1 MKQNQASRL
10 KEILEQQDLVV
21 NMWVDYWKD
30 FSTWEDWHFW
40 AIVLMLIIPLVFVY
54 FFIDKEKVFQIGFY
68 GFNIHTWFT
77 YSDAIAMRTAHVTYP
92 YQAIPV
98 LPVNFALD
106 ASLVPVSFML
116 LYQWCLNRKKNIFLY
131 GVLLSAF
138 FSFIFKPLLVSL
150 DLMQLNKGMN
160 YFFLFLNYLLI
171 LILAILITSV
181 FNHIKSKRFNQN
193 S

>member
-1 MKQNQASRL
+1 MKQNQTSRL
-10 KEILEQQDLVV
+10 KEVLEQQDLVV
-21 NMWVDYWKD
+21 NMWVDYWRD

-54 FFIDKEKVFQIGFY
+54 FFIDKEIVFQIGFY